1 MYVQIGQIYMLGL
14 HFCTKRAGSSRVAVG
29 GSVFGQIKLII
40 SFVQILSSMP
50 VAFDSVPWPSNF
62 KNFYFG
68 LLGWVNLDFLSILVS
83 PNTCNLSLSPLDR
96 FALHMLVPP
105 MILLACY
112 ASFRVMVVTLMCQKA
127 SGDGSAKEI
136 RRAQRQIWWETTMKM
151 LIVFTLLLYPG
162 IATRTFSVFRCRSV
176 DGISEMLFLA
186 ADMNVECWSS
196 GSIHPGRVGL
206 AVVSITVY
214 IFGIPAAIF
223 AILLKNRVHLYDE
236 KSPRH
241 KEVKFELGGLYQ
253 QCACVWGFFFGIFW
267 WRFCSY
273 NFRVYFAV
281 LFTLAFMF
289 HMSFSRPLSLPVS
302 DFYDLC
308 SFVYFLS
315 DHERCF
321 WFELVQI
328 LNKMM
333 MTGMLSV
340 VAPGTPI
347 QLLLATLVMAV
358 HMLIILKLN
367 PFLNQIEDWVAFLSS
382 CALVIMTQFGLLL
395 TMDEKKNFDPDTV
408 GTMLVTIS
416 VLVFVMQL
424 SFVVFVKAKF
434 LSRARAVAQRVSQKI
449 APVDTEAA
457 RAEAESK
464 GDAKGLREW
473 Q

>member
-1 MYVQIGQIYMLGL
+1 
-14 HFCTKRAGSSRVAVG
+14 
-29 GSVFGQIKLII
+29 
-40 SFVQILSSMP
+40 
-50 VAFDSVPWPSNF
+50 
-62 KNFYFG
+62 
-68 LLGWVNLDFLSILVS
+68 
-83 PNTCNLSLSPLDR
+83 
-96 FALHMLVPP
+96 
-105 MILLACY
+105 
-112 ASFRVMVVTLMCQKA
+112 
-127 SGDGSAKEI
+127 
-136 RRAQRQIWWETTMKM
+136 
-151 LIVFTLLLYPG
+151 
-162 IATRTFSVFRCRSV
+162 
-176 DGISEMLFLA
+176 
-186 ADMNVECWSS
+186 
-196 GSIHPGRVGL
+196 
-206 AVVSITVY
+206 
-214 IFGIPAAIF
+214 
-223 AILLKNRVHLYDE
+223 
-236 KSPRH
+236 
-241 KEVKFELGGLYQ
+241 
-253 QCACVWGFFFGIFW
+253 
-267 WRFCSY
+267 
-273 NFRVYFAV
+273 
-281 LFTLAFMF
+281 MF

-382 CALVIMTQFGLLL
+382 CALVIMTLFGLLL
-395 TMDEKKNFDPDTV
+395 TMDKENDFNKDTV
-408 GTMLVTIS
+408 GTMLITIS